1 MVLWQCQPETGFPVI
16 DPAYQVGG
24 VVTLQGA
31 DSERLLCPCARR
43 RKKISHFSTV
53 TVILCSVH
61 IHNANFKKTNISLG

>member
-43 RKKISHFSTV
+43 RKKIYHLGERKSE
-53 TVILCSVH
+53 ILEF
-61 IHNANFKKTNISLG
+61 NE